1 VTPDTPFYLNPGA
14 PAPFLHWSL
23 STMKLRHIAVV
34 AGVAVAGLSLS
45 ACSSSEPTSGPAEAT
60 DSLTIATTSNN
71 QAPME
76 AVVAEY
82 EAKTGID
89 VNLTVADTSQFQTTI
104 RTQLSSGTAPDVFT
118 VWAGGGNPGAIQV
131 LQGAGYLADLSD
143 RPWVDTV
150 DAGTAET
157 LQIDGK
163 TYGLPSKLDA
173 VGAIYN
179 TATLEE
185 LGLEVPTTYT
195 DLLGYC
201 ADVASAGKVAFALGI
216 QSDWV
221 TQLIPYALVAST
233 VYADSPEFDA
243 GLADGSETFAGSG
256 WGDAFESYLEMDEA
270 GCFNK
275 DPLGTDVT
283 ASYNL
288 LNTGQAVGVV
298 QVLASYPQIMS
309 TAPAGTEFGFF
320 PLPGDD
326 SGTPSIPRGIGVSFA
341 VNADA
346 VNEINALDFVD
357 WLATPEATSVW
368 FSAAPG
374 IPAMSDAEVELDP
387 VMQAA
392 ADIIAEGRTAPMPD
406 QGWPNAKAQSALFI
420 GVQQLFSGQSGVD
433 DVLGAMDEA
442 FAG

>member
-1 VTPDTPFYLNPGA
+1 
-14 PAPFLHWSL
+14 
-23 STMKLRHIAVV
+23 MKSRYIAVV
-34 AGVAVAGLSLS
+34 AGVAVAGLGLS
-45 ACSSSEPTSGPAEAT
+45 ACSSAEQPSSTEPT

-76 AVVAEY
+76 AVVAAY
-82 EAKTGID
+82 EEKTGID

-118 VWAGGGNPGAIQV
+118 VWAGGGNPGAIDV

-143 RPWVDTV
+143 RDWVADV
-150 DAGTAET
+150 DPGTSET

-179 TATLEE
+179 TATLAE
-185 LGLEVPTTYT
+185 LGLEVPTTYS
-195 DLLGYC
+195 DLLTYC

-216 QSDWV
+216 QTDWV
-221 TQLIPYALVAST
+221 TQLVPYALVAST
-233 VYADSPEFDA
+233 VYADDPDFDA
-243 GLADGSETFAGSG
+243 QLTDGSATFDGSG
-256 WGDAFESYLEMDEA
+256 WGDAFDKYTEMSEA
-270 GCFNK
+270 GCFND

-283 ASYNL
+283 ASYGLVNS
-288 LNTGQAVGVV
+288 GEAVGVV
-298 QVLASYPQIMS
+298 QVLASYPQIAS
-309 TAPAGTEFGFF
+309 TAPEGTEFGFF

-341 VNADA
+341 VNENATNA
-346 VNEINALDFVD
+346 VNALDFVD
-357 WLATPEATSVW
+357 WLATPEATGVW
-368 FSAAPG
+368 FEAAPG
-374 IPAMSDAEVELDP
+374 IPALTTAEVELDP
-387 VMQAA
+387 VMQTA

-406 QGWPNAKAQSALFI
+406 QGWPNAKAQAALFV
-420 GVQQLFSGQSGVD
+420 GVQQLFSGQAGTA
-433 DVLGAMDEA
+433 DVLRSMDEA